1 MTQHILTCIL
11 AFILG
16 ASIMCV
22 WIFIFNILKDTVYKN
37 SENCD
42 EFAWTILF
50 LISPIIFTV
59 WIFVMPVLIIAGIVY
74 QIFKNSPIKSIQ
86 TIFIF
91 FVETIAK
98 SFGKFLEN
106 VWHDIMKTLYE
117 KEGENVRKE

>member
-1 MTQHILTCIL
+1 MTQYIL

-16 ASIMCV
+16 ASITGV
-22 WIFIFNILKDTVYKN
+22 WIFIFNTLKDTVYKN

-42 EFAWTILF
+42 AFGWTILF

-59 WIFVMPVLIIAGIVY
+59 WIFVMSVLIIAGIVY

-86 TIFIF
+86 TIVIF
-91 FVETIAK
+91 FVDTIAK
-98 SFGKFLEN
+98 SFGKFIEN
-106 VWHDIMKTLYE
+106 VWHDIMTTLYG